1 MSEQQQ
7 SKKRHVVRVSTPD
20 TACGYVGHMSVDE
33 LKAVAAG
40 ADYEVNC
47 PVCGGIHLSREEIE
61 VIEKEK
67 FTNTEAYKTT
77 VRQAQ
82 ASDE

>member
-1 MSEQQQ
+1 
-7 SKKRHVVRVSTPD
+7 
-20 TACGYVGHMSVDE
+20 
-33 LKAVAAG
+33 
-40 ADYEVNC
+40 
-47 PVCGGIHLSREEIE
+47 

-67 FTNTEAYKTT
+67 FTDTEAYKTT